1 MNSFVGVPPER
12 EHRIRFNKSLLL
24 LLIGSV
30 RTWLVLSVNPH
41 FFSSSCFRIWPNPL
55 SLIPFCGM
63 WDEGDKRAFSVF
75 VFFFPRDS
83 LSWL

>member
-12 EHRIRFNKSLLL
+12 ERRIRFNKSLLL

-30 RTWLVLSVNPH
+30 RTWLALSVNPH
-41 FFSSSCFRIWPNPL
+41 FFSSSCFRIWPNPF

-63 WDEGDKRAFSVF
+63 WDEGDKRAFSVC
-75 VFFFPRDS
+75 FFSKR
-83 LSWL
+83 